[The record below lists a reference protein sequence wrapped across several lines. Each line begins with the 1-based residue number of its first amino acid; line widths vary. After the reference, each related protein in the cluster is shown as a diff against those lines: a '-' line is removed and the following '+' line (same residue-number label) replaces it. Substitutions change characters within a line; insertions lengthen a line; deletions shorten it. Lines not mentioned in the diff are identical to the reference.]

1 MSQLKISRFSYFM
14 LPDDADKPD
23 SESILLLGD
32 DVVHQTNSS
41 RSTPL
46 LQSQAYPDLYFV
58 NLTGIMVDDKIL
70 SGIPAG
76 TFDLVAN
83 GCSGGVVMSTVS
95 PITYL
100 HPAAYEALMRALVS
114 NPRYPSGV
122 TVST

>member
-23 SESILLLGD
+23 SESVLLLGD
-32 DVVHQTNSS
+32 DVVPQTNSS

-58 NLTGIMVDDKIL
+58 NLTGIMVDNKIL
-70 SGIPAG
+70 SGIPVG

-100 HPAAYEALMRALVS
+100 HPAAYEALMRALQ
-114 NPRYPSGV
+114 
-122 TVST
+122 